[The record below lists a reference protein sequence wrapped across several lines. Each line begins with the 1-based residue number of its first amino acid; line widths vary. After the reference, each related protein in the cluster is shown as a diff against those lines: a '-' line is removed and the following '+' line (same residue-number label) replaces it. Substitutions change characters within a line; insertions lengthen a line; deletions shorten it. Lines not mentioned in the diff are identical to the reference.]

1 MDIKPIPT
9 RIPDV
14 IAIDTDFFHDERGF
28 FIESYH
34 KLRYAKYGI
43 HDEFL
48 QDNHSGSR
56 RGVLRGFHYQDDSA
70 PMGKLVRCLFG
81 EILDVAVD
89 LRVGSPTFGQ
99 WVGVELT
106 AANKRQVMVPQGFGH
121 AFLAL
126 SESAEVLYKCTGYYT
141 PAAEGTVAWND
152 PEINVDWPIAEPIVS
167 TRDQNGMSLRQY
179 LKNPAFK
186 YPSMES

>member
-1 MDIKPIPT
+1 MDMRVIPT

-14 IAIDTDFFHDERGF
+14 MIIDTDFFQDERGF

-34 KLRYAKYGI
+34 KQRYAQHGI
-43 HDEFL
+43 YYEFV
-48 QDNHSGSR
+48 QDNHSRSR

-70 PMGKLVRCLFG
+70 PMGKLVRCVFG

-89 LRVGSPTFGQ
+89 LRVGSPSFAQ

-121 AFLAL
+121 AFLTL
-126 SESAEVLYKCTGYYT
+126 SDSAEVLYKCTGSYT

-152 PEINVDWPIAEPIVS
+152 PEINVDWPIAEPILS
-167 TRDQNGMSLRQY
+167 LRDQNGMSLREY
-179 LKNPAFK
+179 LENPAFK
-186 YPSMES
+186 YQ